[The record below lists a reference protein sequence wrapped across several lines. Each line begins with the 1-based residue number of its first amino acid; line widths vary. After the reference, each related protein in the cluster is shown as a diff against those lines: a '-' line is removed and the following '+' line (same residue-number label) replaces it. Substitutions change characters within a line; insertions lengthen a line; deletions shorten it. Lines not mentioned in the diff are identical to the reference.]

1 MRHVLFVT
9 WDGGGN
15 VPPAL
20 GIAEELR
27 DRGHRVSFLGHAQ
40 QRAVIEAA
48 GFRFTPYTHAR
59 PWSSAEP
66 GSGLS
71 AAARAFSMF
80 TDPGP
85 GTDLL
90 QTLDREPAAA
100 VVIDCMSLGALRA
113 AAQARLPRAVLVHT
127 YYRYLTHT
135 WSRGP
140 IGAIARLR
148 GQNPVRLW
156 ESADLLLVATDPDL
170 DPARGRD
177 LPPTLQYTGVVQPAP
192 LPPARVPGA
201 RPRVLVS
208 LSTTFYPRQERTL
221 QTIIAALGRLALDA
235 VVTTGPAIDPGRLR
249 PAPNVELHR
258 YLRHGDIMPGVS
270 LVIDHGGHATTMRAL
285 AHDLPLVIM
294 PMHPM
299 LDQKM
304 IGNSVAA
311 RGAGIVLPATAPADR
326 IAAAVQQLL
335 GPGSHTTAAVS
346 IGAALRARNGAAQA
360 ADHLSSVLS
369 SVRSPPKPALA
380 ARPADATTKPAP

>member
-1 MRHVLFVT
+1 MSHVLFVT

-20 GIAEELR
+20 GIAVELR

-40 QRAVIEAA
+40 QRAVIDAA
-48 GFRFTPYTHAR
+48 GFGFTPYTHAR

-66 GSGLS
+66 GGALS

-80 TDPGP
+80 TDSGP

-90 QTLDREPAAA
+90 QTLDREPATA

-127 YYRYLTHT
+127 YYQYLTHT

-140 IGAIARLR
+140 IGAIARLK

-170 DPARGRD
+170 DPASDRG
-177 LPPTLQYTGVVQPAP
+177 LPPTLRHTGVVQPAP
-192 LPPARVPGA
+192 LSPARAPGA

-208 LSTTFYPRQERTL
+208 LSTVFYPRQEHAL
-221 QTIIAALGRLALDA
+221 QTIITALGQLPLDA
-235 VVTTGPAIDPGRLR
+235 VVTTGPAIDPRRLR

-258 YLRHGDIMPGVS
+258 YVQHNDIMPGVS
-270 LVIDHGGHATTMRAL
+270 LVIGHGGHATTMRAL

-294 PMHPM
+294 PMQPM

-311 RGAGIVLPATAPADR
+311 RGAGIVLPATAQAGR

-335 GPGSHTTAAVS
+335 GPGPHTAAAAR

-360 ADHLSSVLS
+360 ADHLSALLS
-369 SVRSPPKPALA
+369 SVRSPAKLTQA
-380 ARPADATTKPAP
+380 ARPADATTKPAH

>member
-1 MRHVLFVT
+1 MRNVLFVT

-20 GIAEELR
+20 GIASELR
-27 DRGHRVSFLGHAQ
+27 ERGHPVGFLGHAQ

-66 GSGLS
+66 AAGLS
-71 AAARAFSMF
+71 AAARVFSMF

-100 VVIDCMSLGALRA
+100 IVIDCMSLGALRA

-127 YYRYLTHT
+127 YYRYLTHS

-140 IGAIARLR
+140 IGAFARLR

-156 ESADLLLVATDPDL
+156 ESAGLLLVATDPDL
-170 DPARGRD
+170 DPMRRRD
-177 LPPTLQYTGVVQPAP
+177 LPLTLRHTGVVQPAP
-192 LPPARVPGA
+192 LPPVRVPGA

-208 LSTTFYPRQERTL
+208 LSTTFFPRQERAL
-221 QTIIAALGRLALDA
+221 QTIIGALGPLPLDA
-235 VVTTGPAIDPGRLR
+235 VVTTGFAIDPGRLR
-249 PAPNVELHR
+249 TAPNIELHR
-258 YLRHGDIMPGVS
+258 YLPHAHVMPAVS
-270 LVIDHGGHATTMRAL
+270 LVIGHGGHATTMRAL
-285 AHDLPLVIM
+285 AHGLPLVIL

-311 RGAGIVLPATAPADR
+311 RGAGIVLPATAPAGR

-335 GPGSHTTAAVS
+335 TPGPHTAAAAR

-360 ADHLSSVLS
+360 ADHLSALLL
-369 SVRSPPKPALA
+369 RSI
-380 ARPADATTKPAP
+380 